1 MPKAERLFEK
11 LLAEKR
17 SFEGKCEVLRTI
29 FQPRALSSDVPASRK
44 GFFFFQFITLRSISQ
59 GNDGPLI

>member
-1 MPKAERLFEK
+1 MPNSERFSEK

-17 SFEGKCEVLRTI
+17 RFEGKCEVLRTI

-44 GFFFFQFITLRSISQ
+44 GFFFNL
-59 GNDGPLI
+59 

>member
-1 MPKAERLFEK
+1 MRNSERFSEK

-44 GFFFFQFITLRSISQ
+44 GFFFSIYNPPINFSRQ
-59 GNDGPLI
+59 

>member
-1 MPKAERLFEK
+1 MPNSERFSEK

-29 FQPRALSSDVPASRK
+29 FQPRALSSDVPANRK
-44 GFFFFQFITLRSISQ
+44 GSISQ
-59 GNDGPLI
+59 GNDGPLIKRAVVERN

>member
-1 MPKAERLFEK
+1 MPNSDRFSEK

-17 SFEGKCEVLRTI
+17 RFEGKCEVLRTI

-44 GFFFFQFITLRSISQ
+44 GVFFFFNL
-59 GNDGPLI
+59 

>member
-1 MPKAERLFEK
+1 MRNSERFSEK

-29 FQPRALSSDVPASRK
+29 FQPRALSSDVPTSRK
-44 GFFFFQFITLRSISQ
+44 EVFFNL
-59 GNDGPLI
+59 

>member
-1 MPKAERLFEK
+1 MRNSERFSEK

-44 GFFFFQFITLRSISQ
+44 GVFL
-59 GNDGPLI
+59 NL